1 METLLYHKTISEEKL
16 SNDLDQEE
24 ISKLALKHKLV
35 APILKAN
42 PDLRI
47 NSLDWGGYEQEQDEK
62 EKELCRL
69 ITELNEKEVPY
80 LLIKGPVMRRYYP
93 KSLPRTN
100 GDYDFIIR
108 SISDYW
114 IMADILSR
122 LGFNYCV
129 YPCFTDYHGKL
140 MGHAKYSKTTETG
153 VYVEVE
159 VNIGGFITSELTWID
174 YDFLQKSNQVM
185 EIKGT
190 KVKIPSD
197 TVNLIIL
204 IAESLGNRYLR
215 IRDIIDF
222 KFMKFIAELKEEEIE
237 KQLKDLSL
245 YRYFLYLKKKLHAFE
260 SHSTIKTREGI
271 IHNIMNS
278 VRRDFFHSFPLAR
291 RSSKSV
297 KRIVYYYL
305 MRIGE
310 TMAGKERFLQL
321 VKKTED
327 WFDMKKMFNYG
338 IIFNFIPLE
347 VEVTGDWKWINIDGF
362 DIIRTPLGVFLA
374 SSYCIVYE
382 NELETAG
389 KAARTYFSSP

>member
-174 YDFLQKSNQVM
+174 YDFLRKKA
-185 EIKGT
+185 IK
-190 KVKIPSD
+190 
-197 TVNLIIL
+197 LW
-204 IAESLGNRYLR
+204 R
-215 IRDIIDF
+215 
-222 KFMKFIAELKEEEIE
+222 
-237 KQLKDLSL
+237 
-245 YRYFLYLKKKLHAFE
+245 
-260 SHSTIKTREGI
+260 
-271 IHNIMNS
+271 
-278 VRRDFFHSFPLAR
+278 
-291 RSSKSV
+291 
-297 KRIVYYYL
+297 
-305 MRIGE
+305 
-310 TMAGKERFLQL
+310 
-321 VKKTED
+321 
-327 WFDMKKMFNYG
+327 
-338 IIFNFIPLE
+338 
-347 VEVTGDWKWINIDGF
+347 
-362 DIIRTPLGVFLA
+362 
-374 SSYCIVYE
+374 
-382 NELETAG
+382 
-389 KAARTYFSSP
+389 